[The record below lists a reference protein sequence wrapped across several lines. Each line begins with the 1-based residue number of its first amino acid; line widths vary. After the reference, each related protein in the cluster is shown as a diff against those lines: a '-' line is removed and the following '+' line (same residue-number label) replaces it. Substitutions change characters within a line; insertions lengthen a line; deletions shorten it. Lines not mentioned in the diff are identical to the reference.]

1 MSSVKERRRMWRRL
15 ASWTYENQQRT
26 CSWEGAGDEL
36 FSTSLSNGIE
46 HFTVVQEI
54 FSVDEQYLFRQ
65 VRWLSNSRPFV
76 RSTKQSQF
84 ALQIIISARLDGQSV
99 LGAVEQFRREM
110 RSNRSLSDVVC
121 DVPSFSRS
129 LRYFSSAFEAWS
141 VLCIDLSWKREW
153 ITGHCQNLTRRLDK
167 CVGKVL

>member
-15 ASWTYENQQRT
+15 ASCTYENQQRT
-26 CSWEGAGDEL
+26 CSCEGAGDEL

-65 VRWLSNSRPFV
+65 VRWLSNSRPLDQAKPV
-76 RSTKQSQF
+76 CV
-84 ALQIIISARLDGQSV
+84 ANYSARLDGQSV
-99 LGAVEQFRREM
+99 LGAIEQFRREM

-129 LRYFSSAFEAWS
+129 LRYFSSAFQAWS

-153 ITGHCQNLTRRLDK
+153 ITGHCQNLTRCLDK